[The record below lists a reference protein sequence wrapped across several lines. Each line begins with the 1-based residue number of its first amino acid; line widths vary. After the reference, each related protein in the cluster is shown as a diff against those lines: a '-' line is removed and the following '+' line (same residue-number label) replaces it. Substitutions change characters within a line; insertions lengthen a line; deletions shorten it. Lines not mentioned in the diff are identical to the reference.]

1 MPDCCGILGCASPG
15 KGKKCPSKKKK
26 RKETDREKAG
36 GAFQIRERPSAP
48 ARPKKLSEWFVSKKK
63 KLSLP
68 KKKGRNYLENGVGSG
83 GREEGVAAY
92 RERRGRRSGIPVRL
106 RLRGLCN
113 CKASAMPE
121 CVCG

>member
-1 MPDCCGILGCASPG
+1 MRVARE
-15 KGKKCPSKKKK
+15 

-68 KKKGRNYLENGVGSG
+68 KKK
-83 GREEGVAAY
+83 
-92 RERRGRRSGIPVRL
+92 
-106 RLRGLCN
+106 
-113 CKASAMPE
+113 K
-121 CVCG
+121 